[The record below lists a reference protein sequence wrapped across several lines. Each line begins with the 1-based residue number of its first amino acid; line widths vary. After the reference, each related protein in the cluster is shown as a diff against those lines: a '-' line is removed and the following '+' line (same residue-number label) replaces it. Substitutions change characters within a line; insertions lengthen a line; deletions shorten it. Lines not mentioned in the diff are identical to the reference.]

1 MNKSDAE
8 KAKYR
13 GYLLETVKPSDVV
26 WCVLRNVAPSGMSR
40 TISMFV
46 LHSEPEMLAYGTG
59 GIGAYQLHYNT
70 AKLLGWRYSRPY
82 EGVLVQ
88 GCGMDMGFHLVDC
101 LSHALGFTGPQA
113 LKHRWL

>member
-1 MNKSDAE
+1 MNKREAE

-13 GYLLETVKPSDVV
+13 EYLLETVQPGDVV
-26 WCVLRNVAPSGMSR
+26 WCVIRNVASSGMSR

-46 LHSEPEMLAYGTG
+46 FRPEPEMSQYGTG

-70 AKLLGWRYSRPY
+70 SKLLGWRYSRAH

-101 LSHALGFTGPQA
+101 LSRALGFVGPQA

>member
-1 MNKSDAE
+1 MPKKADAE

-13 GYLLETVKPSDVV
+13 EYLLEAVRPGDTV
-26 WCVLRNVAPSGMSR
+26 WCVVRNVSASGMSR

-46 LHSEPEMLAYGTG
+46 IRCEPEMNAYTG
-59 GIGAYQLHYNT
+59 GVGVYQIHYNT
-70 AKLLGWRYSRPY
+70 ANVLGWRYSQRH
-82 EGVLVQ
+82 EGVCVQ

-101 LSHALGFTGPQA
+101 LSRALGFTGSQT